1 MTYRDLTSRIAVLK
15 AIEECDRLGREAFLR
30 KHGYG
35 EARRYFLAHQGQLY
49 NSKAIVG
56 VAFGYQYP
64 DLGPLTRDEFS
75 GGENTVQRKLEELG
89 FEMQV
94 LPAS

>member
-15 AIEECDRLGREAFLR
+15 AIEECDRLGRNAFLR

-35 EARRYFLAHQGQLY
+35 EARRYD
-49 NSKAIVG
+49 SKAIIG

-75 GGENTVQRKLEELG
+75 GGENMVQRKLEELG
-89 FEMQV
+89 FEVQV

>member
-1 MTYRDLTSRIAVLK
+1 
-15 AIEECDRLGREAFLR
+15 
-30 KHGYG
+30 
-35 EARRYFLAHQGQLY
+35 
-49 NSKAIVG
+49 
-56 VAFGYQYP
+56 VALGYQFP

-89 FEMQV
+89 FEVQA